1 MNRSTKY
8 GKRNRVCTAVSVA
21 IATLAWVALVVLMGL
36 DHAPADGATPTRS
49 APCVGHGERGA
60 FEPGTPRA
68 VAERRAAVRGVSLRR
83 VDDRLIHGVAYL
95 TCSGKRFVVLYF
107 NDDETVASVIVA

>member
-1 MNRSTKY
+1 MNRIS
-8 GKRNRVCTAVSVA
+8 RVAAVVA
-21 IATLAWVALVVLMGL
+21 AVLVWVALVVLMGL
-36 DHAPADGATPTRS
+36 DHAPADGAIANRRP
-49 APCVGHGERGA
+49 APCVGRGERGA
-60 FEPGTPRA
+60 FEAGTPRA

-83 VDDRLIHGVAYL
+83 VDDRLVHGVAYL